1 MATESKSVR
10 VPTAAGLLGGFG
22 VVPFLGLAA
31 SLPFLKNEPKLMI
44 AHALVAY
51 GATILS
57 FLGGVHWGLAIAG
70 TGVDASRNL
79 TARLVLSVL
88 PPLAGWVSLLL
99 SASHGLVMLS
109 AAIAMMLW
117 VDVRAA
123 RIGEAPP
130 WYPKLRVPLTCAVV
144 AALFLGGMV

>member
-57 FLGGVHWGLAIAG
+57 FLGGVHWGSRHRGYGRGCEQEPDCQARSECLA
-70 TGVDASRNL
+70 ASRWM
-79 TARLVLSVL
+79 
-88 PPLAGWVSLLL
+88 GF
-99 SASHGLVMLS
+99 
-109 AAIAMMLW
+109 
-117 VDVRAA
+117 
-123 RIGEAPP
+123 
-130 WYPKLRVPLTCAVV
+130 AVV
-144 AALFLGGMV
+144 VRVARVGHVIGRDRHDAVGGCPGRPHR